1 MLAPV
6 KALIIDSGAAIAGSY
21 RYKLWRTWDYD
32 LMPTAW
38 VMLNPSTAD
47 ATVDDPTIRRCMAFS
62 RRWGAGG
69 IIVVNL
75 FALRATDPADLL
87 RAARAGTDPIG
98 PENDRHLLD
107 VFPACDVVI
116 AAWGAHAMAK
126 DRAKAVLSLVPET
139 MELSCLGTT
148 KAGYPRHPLYVSA
161 DCPLIEMK
169 TRSNLCAA
177 RSPRGCQCTLVVGH
191 IGYHASGAIRWWCE
205 PETVPETLER
215 KARRG

>member
-1 MLAPV
+1 MLAPMKTHLV
-6 KALIIDSGAAIAGSY
+6 DSGAAIDGPY

-47 ATVDDPTIRRCMAFS
+47 ATADDPTIRRCMAFS

-75 FALRATDPADLL
+75 FALRATAPAELL
-87 RAARAGTDPIG
+87 RAARAGIDPIG

-107 VFPACDVVI
+107 VFPACDVII

-126 DRAKAVLSLVPET
+126 DRAKAVLPLVPEN

-148 KAGYPRHPLYVSA
+148 KDGYPRHPLYVSA
-161 DCPLIEMK
+161 DFPLIEMK
-169 TRSNLCAA
+169 RHNKDED
-177 RSPRGCQCTLVVGH
+177 H
-191 IGYHASGAIRWWCE
+191 E
-205 PETVPETLER
+205 
-215 KARRG
+215 